1 MKMEVAPSSEEQ
13 YENVYKSY
21 EVLIQPEAQ
30 SQFRQIWL
38 PVQQGFRLVE
48 ISPGQGINQIT
59 IPSTIQNQPQIINL
73 TNQNQTQIINIPG
86 RLGPVSNKNSVRI
99 NQSITSG
106 GTSGSTVS
114 FAGTGQSVD
123 VKTEVGTDD
132 FVSLMENDAQPF
144 PVPNRAAAMKKI
156 IARPTKK
163 AKIISEPRPKIVPSS
178 PVSSPAVSEISS
190 RASNPGEI
198 GDLTDFTIPM
208 GDDIEVVENETQVG
222 FQSE

>member
-114 FAGTGQSVD
+114 SAGTGQSVD

-132 FVSLMENDAQPF
+132 VVSLMENDAQPS
-144 PVPNRAAAMKKI
+144 PVPNRAAAMKKV

-208 GDDIEVVENETQVG
+208 GEDIEVVENETQVG

>member
-1 MKMEVAPSSEEQ
+1 M
-13 YENVYKSY
+13 
-21 EVLIQPEAQ
+21 
-30 SQFRQIWL
+30 

-73 TNQNQTQIINIPG
+73 TNQNQIINIPG
-86 RLGPVSNKNSVRI
+86 RIGPVLNKTSV
-99 NQSITSG
+99 QTTTSG
-106 GTSGSTVS
+106 GASGSTVS
-114 FAGTGQSVD
+114 SAGTESVD

-132 FVSLMENDAQPF
+132 VVSLMENDARPS
-144 PVPNRAAAMKKI
+144 PVPNRAAAMKRVV
-156 IARPTKK
+156 ARPAKK
-163 AKIISEPRPKIVPSS
+163 AKIVAESRPKIVPSS

-208 GDDIEVVENETQVG
+208 GEDIEIVENETQAG
-222 FQSE
+222 FQFI

>member
-1 MKMEVAPSSEEQ
+1 M
-13 YENVYKSY
+13 
-21 EVLIQPEAQ
+21 
-30 SQFRQIWL
+30 

-73 TNQNQTQIINIPG
+73 TNQNQIINIPG
-86 RLGPVSNKNSVRI
+86 RIGSVL
-99 NQSITSG
+99 NTTSVQTTTSG
-106 GTSGSTVS
+106 GT
-114 FAGTGQSVD
+114 SVD

-132 FVSLMENDAQPF
+132 VVSLMENDGQPS
-144 PVPNRAAAMKKI
+144 PVPNRAAAMKRVV
-156 IARPTKK
+156 ARPAKK
-163 AKIISEPRPKIVPSS
+163 AKIVAESRPKIVPSS

-208 GDDIEVVENETQVG
+208 GEDIEIVENETQAG
-222 FQSE
+222 FQII

>member
-1 MKMEVAPSSEEQ
+1 MEVAPSSEEQ

-106 GTSGSTVS
+106 GTSGS
-114 FAGTGQSVD
+114 
-123 VKTEVGTDD
+123 
-132 FVSLMENDAQPF
+132 
-144 PVPNRAAAMKKI
+144 
-156 IARPTKK
+156 
-163 AKIISEPRPKIVPSS
+163 
-178 PVSSPAVSEISS
+178 
-190 RASNPGEI
+190 
-198 GDLTDFTIPM
+198 
-208 GDDIEVVENETQVG
+208 
-222 FQSE
+222 

>member
-1 MKMEVAPSSEEQ
+1 MAVAPSSEEQ

-114 FAGTGQSVD
+114 SAGTGQSVD

-132 FVSLMENDAQPF
+132 VVSLMENDAQPS
-144 PVPNRAAAMKKI
+144 PVPNRAAAMKKV

>member
-1 MKMEVAPSSEEQ
+1 MIAPSNEEQ
-13 YENVYKSY
+13 YENVFKSY

-59 IPSTIQNQPQIINL
+59 IPSTIGNQPQIINL

-86 RLGPVSNKNSVRI
+86 RTGPVLNKNPVRM
-99 NQSITSG
+99 NQSIISG
-106 GTSGSTVS
+106 GTSSSTVS
-114 FAGTGQSVD
+114 SAGTGQSVD

-132 FVSLMENDAQPF
+132 VVSLMENDAQPS
-144 PVPNRAAAMKKI
+144 PIPNRSAAMRKVI
-156 IARPTKK
+156 SRPTKK
-163 AKIISEPRPKIVPSS
+163 AKIIAEPRPKIVPSS

-190 RASNPGEI
+190 RASNPSTGEI
-198 GDLTDFTIPM
+198 ADLTDFTIPM
-208 GDDIEVVENETQVG
+208 GEDIEIVENETQAG
-222 FQSE
+222 FQLV